1 MSETHYLHHPRCATS
16 QAALAHAR
24 ELGADLDVRDISKT
38 YGGITALS
46 NVSFQVPAAQVVA
59 LVGDNGAGKS
69 TLVKT
74 ISGIV
79 APDSGE
85 ICVAGQRLA
94 SATPAAATALG
105 IQTVYQDLALCDNL
119 DTVQNLFLGRELVQ
133 PLLMG
138 RRLRRAAMEQRTRE
152 VLAGLDV
159 RIRDLSV
166 PIGNLSGGQRQSVA
180 VCRAILADPRLVM
193 LDEPT
198 AALGVAQRKQV
209 LALIERLK
217 AQGRGVIVIS
227 HDLGDVQ
234 HVADRVI
241 VMRLGRKVGELTRG
255 QFSRDD
261 LVALI
266 TGSRE
271 TMEQAQ

>member
-1 MSETHYLHHPRCATS
+1 M
-16 QAALAHAR
+16 
-24 ELGADLDVRDISKT
+24 
-38 YGGITALS
+38 
-46 NVSFQVPAAQVVA
+46 
-59 LVGDNGAGKS
+59 GDNGAGKS